1 MRTRKRHNIEEI
13 GLSFLD
19 VVCCGFGAV
28 ILLLMI
34 AKVTEPM
41 VLEQTERQLQGSVA
55 DLQKQLFEI
64 RGETRILNR
73 DLTVKRE
80 QLSEITEKLARL
92 KGGFSDLSGRLAV
105 LRSRSESKT
114 TRLAELEQAKQQ
126 LTEEMRRLLGRD
138 FVRQDATIA
147 GVPVDSEYIIF
158 VIDTSPSMRNFA
170 WQRLRKEMIDIL
182 DVYPEVKGLQVLND
196 NGQYMFGSIRGR
208 WIEDTETRRRAII
221 RKLATWKAFSESN
234 PEPGIK
240 AAIRRFYRPDRKIS
254 IYVLGD
260 EFSSTGSITQVVNAV
275 DRLNKSGAGGE
286 RLVRIHGIG
295 FPVLFSNRV
304 GRGSDETGVNFAILM
319 REIAKRNNGSFVGLN
334 DFK

>member
-1 MRTRKRHNIEEI
+1 MRTRKRHSIEEI

-80 QLSEITEKLARL
+80 QLSDITEKLARL

-114 TRLAELEQAKQQ
+114 TRLAELERAKQL

-138 FVRQDATIA
+138 FTRKGSTIA

-158 VIDTSPSMRNFA
+158 VIDTSGSMRQFA

-182 DVYPEVKGLQVLND
+182 DVYPEVKGLQILND
-196 NGQYMFGSIRGR
+196 QGQYMFSGTRGR
-208 WIEDTETRRRAII
+208 WIDDTETRRRAII
-221 RKLATWKAFSESN
+221 RKLATWQAFSNSSPVE
-234 PEPGIK
+234 GIA

-254 IYVLGD
+254 LYVLGD
-260 EFSSTGSITQVVNAV
+260 EFSGDSIDRVVKAV
-275 DRLNKSGAGGE
+275 DRLNKPGAGGD

-295 FPVLFSNRV
+295 FPVLFSQPESRQQ
-304 GRGSDETGVNFAILM
+304 TGIRFATLM
-319 REIAKRNNGSFVGLN
+319 REISHRNNGSFVGLN
-334 DFK
+334 DFR